1 MRYNRGMTQSL
12 FVRRMEDN
20 MLQSNG
26 KDKIEYVALYCRVA
40 TAGQFSDEAVKV
52 QEDELLHW
60 LKASEINTKV
70 VRVFADKG
78 NPAQDALTEMMQEMK
93 RYGGKTHAAAVS
105 ADRFSRTIWKLDHL
119 IQLAD
124 AQDTTLYAIREDAML
139 NDEAQMTLCV
149 ALLKGGAAR

>member
-1 MRYNRGMTQSL
+1 
-12 FVRRMEDN
+12 

-26 KDKIEYVALYCRVA
+26 KDKIEYVALYCRAA

-60 LKASEINTKV
+60 LKASEINAKV

-93 RYGGKTHAAAVS
+93 RYGGETHAAAVS

-149 ALLKGGAAR
+149 ALLKGGPAR